1 MRLDRMDGTGRV
13 HARRRVGWRRAPEQH
28 AHQVGPGQA
37 RESSQGAIE
46 ALLLRDHPEELGKRG
61 ALPAHPFFAGG
72 GSMASGAQMMR
83 WQDGQM
89 SVSSVVFKL
98 LKSCGGT
105 LMLQPWQVPA
115 TTVTSAGERRLRTVS

>member
-1 MRLDRMDGTGRV
+1 MRLHRMDGAWGV
-13 HARRRVGWRRAPEQH
+13 GAGRRVGRSRAAEEH
-28 AHQVGPGQA
+28 AHQVGAGQA

-61 ALPAHPFFAGG
+61 VLPAHPFFAGG

-83 WQDGQM
+83 WHDGQM
-89 SVSSVVFKL
+89 SVCSAVFSV
-98 LKSCGGT
+98 LKSWGGR

-115 TTVTSAGERRLRTVS
+115 TTVTSAGERRFRTVS